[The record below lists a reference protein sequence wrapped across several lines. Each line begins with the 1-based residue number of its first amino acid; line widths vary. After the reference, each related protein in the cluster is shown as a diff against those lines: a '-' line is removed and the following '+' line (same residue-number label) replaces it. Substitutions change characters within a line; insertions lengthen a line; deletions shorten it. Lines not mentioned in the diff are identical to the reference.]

1 MYVCTYVHIQFF
13 FRVFENL
20 NRSKQEE
27 KLPEVT
33 EAEKQLNK
41 EVEIPENSENL
52 IDTSIA
58 ATSIADTS
66 IAKSPTTTI
75 PTTIENNLTFPQE
88 LPKSSIPEIAEM
100 DVIQE
105 HSADLSTLL
114 TWLRSE
120 PPLSQERLST
130 LCIEHSDF
138 ESALRIVQPSAKR
151 EGFATV
157 PDVTWDDVGSLRNI
171 RQELQMA
178 ILVSINSFYS
188 CNTFHFLKE

>member
-1 MYVCTYVHIQFF
+1 LLKVFIHIYLYIYIYIYIYACIYVHIQFF
-13 FRVFENL
+13 FRIFENL

-27 KLPEVT
+27 RLPEVT
-33 EAEKQLNK
+33 EAEKQPHK
-41 EVEIPENSENL
+41 EVEISKTL
-52 IDTSIA
+52 IDTSVPA
-58 ATSIADTS
+58 R
-66 IAKSPTTTI
+66 SPITI
-75 PTTIENNLTFPQE
+75 STTIENNLTFPQK

-120 PPLSQERLST
+120 PPLSQECLST

-138 ESALRIVQPSAKR
+138 ETALRIVQPSAKR

-178 ILVSINSFYS
+178 ILVSINM
-188 CNTFHFLKE
+188 FLSL